1 MVKKEEKKEK
11 EEEEKKEKEEEE
23 EKKLAHTGWDGTGPT
38 ESSTRGPS

>member
-1 MVKKEEKKEK
+1 MGKKEEKKEK
-11 EEEEKKEKEEEE
+11 EEE